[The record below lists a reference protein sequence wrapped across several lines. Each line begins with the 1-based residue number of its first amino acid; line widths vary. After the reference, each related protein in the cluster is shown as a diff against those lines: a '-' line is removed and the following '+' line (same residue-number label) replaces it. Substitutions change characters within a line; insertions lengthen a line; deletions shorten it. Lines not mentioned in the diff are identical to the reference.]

1 MVSSLLLLGA
11 PPPAS
16 ARVQALVGGR
26 LRRQGNR
33 IAQEAWQLFLF
44 LLAFSLSGF
53 WLPSVPL
60 CPCFPYFVLCC
71 PLPWGA
77 EPAPAL
83 GCLPV
88 LPQVFLLHVLSQW
101 DQSVCGKGEKSRPPP
116 TVCHLTCGQ
125 EGAFAK
131 ADTPLCVLLHANGT
145 PAQPRTPIQSLRPEQ
160 AAWG

>member
-101 DQSVCGKGEKSRPPP
+101 DQSVCGKGEKSSPPP
-116 TVCHLTCGQ
+116 HRLPPHLWAGRCLRQ
-125 EGAFAK
+125 SRHP
-131 ADTPLCVLLHANGT
+131 PLCPLARKRNTGS
-145 PAQPRTPIQSLRPEQ
+145 A
-160 AAWG
+160 

>member
-101 DQSVCGKGEKSRPPP
+101 DQSVCGKGEKSSPPP
-116 TVCHLTCGQ
+116 PSATSPVGRKVPSPKQ
-125 EGAFAK
+125 
-131 ADTPLCVLLHANGT
+131 TPPFVSSCTQTEHRL
-145 PAQPRTPIQSLRPEQ
+145 SLELPSSL
-160 AAWG
+160 